1 MIGEPQ
7 IQTLAKNFD
16 ELFDDLREYLKRQ
29 SDTQYSE
36 ERYQWLRPRELENL
50 EPESICEPYLL
61 EELNQQ
67 GESYIEEPTRKDY
80 SVLDY
85 EMSLMQSFARAFN
98 ERHTSRLRHFS
109 HSAGASGTINT
120 PETGVLDQV
129 YEVAKKIL
137 SAE

>member
-7 IQTLAKNFD
+7 IQTLATSFD
-16 ELFDDLREYLKRQ
+16 ELFKDLRDYLKRMG
-29 SDTQYSE
+29 DDQYSE
-36 ERYQWLRPRELENL
+36 KKYQWLRPRELENL
-50 EPESICEPYLL
+50 EPETICEPYSL

-67 GESYIEEPTRKDY
+67 GESYIEEPVRKDY

-85 EMSLMQSFARAFN
+85 EMSFLQSFARAFN
-98 ERHTSRLRHFS
+98 ERYTTRLRHFS
-109 HSAGASGTINT
+109 HSAGVSDTINT
-120 PETGVLDQV
+120 PETGVLDQL

>member
-7 IQTLAKNFD
+7 IQNLAKS
-16 ELFDDLREYLKRQ
+16 FDDLFQDVRKYL
-29 SDTQYSE
+29 TQLGEENYSE
-36 ERYQWLRPRELENL
+36 ERYKWLRPRDLKDL
-50 EPESICEPYLL
+50 EPASICEPYSL

-67 GESYIEEPTRKDY
+67 GESYIEEPVRKDY
-80 SVLDY
+80 SILDY
-85 EMSLMQSFARAFN
+85 EMSFLQSFARSFN

-109 HSAGASGTINT
+109 HSAGVSDTINT